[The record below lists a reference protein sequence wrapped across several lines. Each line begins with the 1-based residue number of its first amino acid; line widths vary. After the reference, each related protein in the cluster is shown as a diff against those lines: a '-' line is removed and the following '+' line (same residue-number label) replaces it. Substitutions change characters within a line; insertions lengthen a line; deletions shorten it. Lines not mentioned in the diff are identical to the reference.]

1 MMEEIE
7 FILESTK
14 ENMNNAIKHLE
25 KELLNIRA
33 GKANPIMLSSIMLDY
48 YGSQTPLSQIANIST
63 PDSRTL
69 TIQPWEKGLMGDI
82 EKAILIAN
90 IGFTPMNNGDSII
103 INIPPMTEER
113 RVQLV
118 KIAKNESETAKVS
131 IRNSRKE
138 ANDEVKKSDMSDDM
152 KKNLELDIQN
162 ITDSYIRKTDNLFIN
177 KEKEILT
184 V

>member
-1 MMEEIE
+1 MEEIE
-7 FILESTK
+7 FILESAK
-14 ENMNNAIKHLE
+14 ESMFNATKHLE

-33 GKANPIMLSSIMLDY
+33 GKANPIMLSNIMIDY
-48 YGSQTPLSQIANIST
+48 YGSQTPLSQVANIST

-69 TIQPWEKGLMGDI
+69 NIQPWEKGLMGDI

-90 IGFTPMNNGDSII
+90 IGFTPMNNGDTII

-113 RVQLV
+113 RIQLV
-118 KIAKNESETAKVS
+118 KIAKNESENAKVS
-131 IRNSRKE
+131 IRSSRKE
-138 ANDEVKKSDMSDDM
+138 ANDDVKKSEISDDM
-152 KKNLELDIQN
+152 KKNLESEIQTL
-162 ITDSYIRKTDNLFIN
+162 TDSFIKKTDDMFLN

>member
-1 MMEEIE
+1 MEEIE

-14 ENMNNAIKHLE
+14 ESMINATKHLE

-33 GKANPIMLSSIMLDY
+33 GKANPIMLSNIMIDY
-48 YGSQTPLSQIANIST
+48 YGSQTPLSQVANVST

-118 KIAKNESETAKVS
+118 KIAKK
-131 IRNSRKE
+131 
-138 ANDEVKKSDMSDDM
+138 
-152 KKNLELDIQN
+152 
-162 ITDSYIRKTDNLFIN
+162 
-177 KEKEILT
+177 
-184 V
+184 

>member
-1 MMEEIE
+1 MEEIE
-7 FILESTK
+7 FIVEGTK
-14 ENMNNAIKHLE
+14 ESMTNALSHLE
-25 KELLNIRA
+25 KELLKIRA
-33 GKANPIMLSSIMLDY
+33 GKANPIMLSNVMIDY
-48 YGSQTPLSQIANIST
+48 YGSQTLLSQVANINT

-82 EKAILIAN
+82 EKAILVAN

-118 KIAKNESETAKVS
+118 KIAKNESENAKVS
-131 IRNSRKE
+131 IRNSRKD
-138 ANDEVKKSDMSDDM
+138 ANDDVKKSELSDDM
-152 KKNLELDIQN
+152 KKNIEFDIQN
-162 ITDSYIRKTDNLFIN
+162 LTDFHIKKADDLFLK
-177 KEKEILT
+177 KEKEILI

>member
-1 MMEEIE
+1 MEEIE

-14 ENMNNAIKHLE
+14 ESMINATKHLE

-33 GKANPIMLSSIMLDY
+33 GKANPIMLSNIMIDY
-48 YGSQTPLSQIANIST
+48 YGSQTPLSQVANVST

-118 KIAKNESETAKVS
+118 KIAKNESENAKVS

-138 ANDEVKKSDMSDDM
+138 ANDDVKKSEISDDM
-152 KKNLELDIQN
+152 KNNLELDIQN
-162 ITDSYIRKTDNLFIN
+162 LTNSFIKKTDDLFFN

>member
-1 MMEEIE
+1 MEEIE

-118 KIAKNESETAKVS
+118 KIAKNESEAAKVS

-177 KEKEILT
+177 KEKEILQI
-184 V
+184 

>member
-1 MMEEIE
+1 MEEIE
-7 FILESTK
+7 FILESAK
-14 ENMNNAIKHLE
+14 ESMLNATKHLE
-25 KELLNIRA
+25 RELLNIRA
-33 GKANPIMLSSIMLDY
+33 GKANPIMLSNIMIDY
-48 YGSQTPLSQIANIST
+48 YGSQTPLSQVANIST

-69 TIQPWEKGLMGDI
+69 NIQPWEKGLMGDI

-113 RVQLV
+113 RIQLV
-118 KIAKNESETAKVS
+118 KIAKNESENAKVS
-131 IRNSRKE
+131 IRSSRKE
-138 ANDEVKKSDMSDDM
+138 ANDDVKKSEISDDM
-152 KKNLELDIQN
+152 KKNLESDIQTLTN
-162 ITDSYIRKTDNLFIN
+162 SFIKKTDDLFLN

>member
-1 MMEEIE
+1 MEEIE
-7 FILESTK
+7 FILESAK
-14 ENMNNAIKHLE
+14 ESMLNATKHLE
-25 KELLNIRA
+25 RELLNIRA
-33 GKANPIMLSSIMLDY
+33 GKANPIMLSNIMIDY
-48 YGSQTPLSQIANIST
+48 YGSQTPLSQVANIST

-69 TIQPWEKGLMGDI
+69 NIQPWEKGLMGDI

-113 RVQLV
+113 RIQLV
-118 KIAKNESETAKVS
+118 KIAKNESENAKVS
-131 IRNSRKE
+131 IRSSRKE
-138 ANDEVKKSDMSDDM
+138 ANDDVKKSEISDDM
-152 KKNLELDIQN
+152 KKNLESDIQTL
-162 ITDSYIRKTDNLFIN
+162 TDSFIRKTDDLFLN

>member
-1 MMEEIE
+1 MEEIE

-48 YGSQTPLSQIANIST
+48 YGSQTPLGQIANIST

-69 TIQPWEKGLMGDI
+69 TIQPWEKSLMGDI

-118 KIAKNESETAKVS
+118 KIAKNESEAAKVS

-152 KKNLELDIQN
+152 KKNLEFDIQN
-162 ITDSYIRKTDNLFIN
+162 LTDSFIRKTDNLFVN

>member
-1 MMEEIE
+1 MEEIK
-7 FILESTK
+7 FILESAK
-14 ENMNNAIKHLE
+14 ESMFNATKHLE

-33 GKANPIMLSSIMLDY
+33 GKANPIMLSNIMIDY
-48 YGSQTPLSQIANIST
+48 YGSQTPLSQVANIST

-69 TIQPWEKGLMGDI
+69 NIQPWEKGLMGDI

-113 RVQLV
+113 RIQLV
-118 KIAKNESETAKVS
+118 KIAKNESENAKVS
-131 IRNSRKE
+131 IRSSRKE
-138 ANDEVKKSDMSDDM
+138 ANDDVKKSEISDDM
-152 KKNLELDIQN
+152 KKNLESEIQTL
-162 ITDSYIRKTDNLFIN
+162 TDSFIKKTDDMFLN

>member
-1 MMEEIE
+1 MI
-7 FILESTK
+7 
-14 ENMNNAIKHLE
+14 NATKHLE
-25 KELLNIRA
+25 RELLNIRA
-33 GKANPIMLSSIMLDY
+33 GKANPIMLSNIMIDY
-48 YGSQTPLSQIANIST
+48 YGSQTPLSQVANIST

-69 TIQPWEKGLMGDI
+69 NIQPWEKGLMGDI

-113 RVQLV
+113 RIQLV
-118 KIAKNESETAKVS
+118 KIAKNESENAKVS
-131 IRNSRKE
+131 IRSSRKE
-138 ANDEVKKSDMSDDM
+138 ANDDVKKSEISDDM
-152 KKNLELDIQN
+152 KKNLESDIQTLTN
-162 ITDSYIRKTDNLFIN
+162 SFIKKTDDLFLN

>member
-1 MMEEIE
+1 MEEIE
-7 FILESTK
+7 FIIESTK
-14 ENMNNAIKHLE
+14 ESMINATKHLE

-33 GKANPIMLSSIMLDY
+33 GKANPIMLSNIMIDY
-48 YGSQTPLSQIANIST
+48 YGSQTPLSQVANIST

-90 IGFTPMNNGDSII
+90 IGFTPMNNGDSVI
-103 INIPPMTEER
+103 INIPAMTEER

-118 KIAKNESETAKVS
+118 KIAKNETENAKVS

-138 ANDEVKKSDMSDDM
+138 ANDEVKKSEISDDM

-162 ITDSYIRKTDNLFIN
+162 LTDSHIKETDNLFIN

-184 V
+184 I

>member
-1 MMEEIE
+1 
-7 FILESTK
+7 
-14 ENMNNAIKHLE
+14 
-25 KELLNIRA
+25 
-33 GKANPIMLSSIMLDY
+33 
-48 YGSQTPLSQIANIST
+48 
-63 PDSRTL
+63 
-69 TIQPWEKGLMGDI
+69 MGDI

>member
-1 MMEEIE
+1 MEEIE

-48 YGSQTPLSQIANIST
+48 YGSQTPLGQIANIST

-69 TIQPWEKGLMGDI
+69 TIQPWEKSLMGDI

-118 KIAKNESETAKVS
+118 KIAKNESEAAKVS

-152 KKNLELDIQN
+152 KKNLEFDIQN
-162 ITDSYIRKTDNLFIN
+162 LTDSYIRKTDNLFIN

>member
-1 MMEEIE
+1 MEEIE

-14 ENMNNAIKHLE
+14 ESMINATKHLE

-33 GKANPIMLSSIMLDY
+33 GKANPIMLSNIMIDY
-48 YGSQTPLSQIANIST
+48 YGSRTPLSQVANVST

-118 KIAKNESETAKVS
+118 KIAKNESENAKVS

-138 ANDEVKKSDMSDDM
+138 ANDDVKKSEISDDM
-152 KKNLELDIQN
+152 KNNLELDIQN
-162 ITDSYIRKTDNLFIN
+162 LTNSFIKKTDDLFFN

>member
-1 MMEEIE
+1 MEEIE
-7 FILESTK
+7 FILESAK
-14 ENMNNAIKHLE
+14 ESMLNATKHLE
-25 KELLNIRA
+25 RELLNIRA
-33 GKANPIMLSSIMLDY
+33 GKANPIMLSNIMIDY
-48 YGSQTPLSQIANIST
+48 YGSQTPLSQVANIST

-69 TIQPWEKGLMGDI
+69 NIQPWEKGLMGDI

-113 RVQLV
+113 RIQLV
-118 KIAKNESETAKVS
+118 KVAKNESENAKVS
-131 IRNSRKE
+131 IRSSRKE
-138 ANDEVKKSDMSDDM
+138 ANDDVKKSEISDDM
-152 KKNLELDIQN
+152 KKNLESDIQTLTN
-162 ITDSYIRKTDNLFIN
+162 SFIKKTDDLFLN

>member
-1 MMEEIE
+1 MEEIE
-7 FILESTK
+7 FIIESTK
-14 ENMNNAIKHLE
+14 ESMINATKHLE

-33 GKANPIMLSSIMLDY
+33 GKANPIMLSNIMIDY
-48 YGSQTPLSQIANIST
+48 YGSQTPLSQVANIST

-90 IGFTPMNNGDSII
+90 IGFTPMNNGDSVI

-118 KIAKNESETAKVS
+118 KIAKNETENAKVS

-138 ANDEVKKSDMSDDM
+138 ANDEVKKSEISDEM

-162 ITDSYIRKTDNLFIN
+162 LTDSHIKETDNLFIN

>member
-1 MMEEIE
+1 MEEIE
-7 FILESTK
+7 FIVEATK
-14 ENMNNAIKHLE
+14 ESMTNALSHLE

-33 GKANPIMLSSIMLDY
+33 GKANPIMLSNVMIDY
-48 YGSQTPLSQIANIST
+48 YGSQTLLSQVANINT

-82 EKAILIAN
+82 EKAILVAN

-118 KIAKNESETAKVS
+118 KIAKNESENAKVS
-131 IRNSRKE
+131 IRNSRKD
-138 ANDEVKKSDMSDDM
+138 ANDEVKKSELSDDM
-152 KKNLELDIQN
+152 KEEFSKI
-162 ITDSYIRKTDNLFIN
+162 DNDFCFLYVGHWLQG
-177 KEKEILT
+177 K
-184 V
+184 

>member
-1 MMEEIE
+1 MEEIE
-7 FILESTK
+7 FILESAK
-14 ENMNNAIKHLE
+14 ESMFNATKHLE

-33 GKANPIMLSSIMLDY
+33 GKANPIMLSNIMIDY
-48 YGSQTPLSQIANIST
+48 YGSQTPLSQVANIST

-69 TIQPWEKGLMGDI
+69 NIQPWEKGLMGDI

-113 RVQLV
+113 RIQLV
-118 KIAKNESETAKVS
+118 KIAKNESENAKVS
-131 IRNSRKE
+131 IRSSRKE
-138 ANDEVKKSDMSDDM
+138 ANDDVKKSEISDDM
-152 KKNLELDIQN
+152 KKNLESDIQTL
-162 ITDSYIRKTDNLFIN
+162 TDSFIKKTDDMFLN

>member
-1 MMEEIE
+1 MEEIE

-14 ENMNNAIKHLE
+14 ESMINATKHLE

-33 GKANPIMLSSIMLDY
+33 GKANPIMLSNIMIDY
-48 YGSQTPLSQIANIST
+48 CGSQTPLSQVANVST

-118 KIAKNESETAKVS
+118 KIAKNESENAKVS

-138 ANDEVKKSDMSDDM
+138 ANDDVKKSEISDDM
-152 KKNLELDIQN
+152 KNNLELDIQN
-162 ITDSYIRKTDNLFIN
+162 LTNSFIKKTDDLFFN

>member
-1 MMEEIE
+1 MEEID
-7 FILESTK
+7 FILESAK
-14 ENMNNAIKHLE
+14 ESMVDAIKHLE

-33 GKANPIMLSSIMLDY
+33 GKANPIMLSNIMVDY
-48 YGSQTPLSQIANIST
+48 YGSKTHLSQVANIST

-82 EKAILIAN
+82 EKAILVAN

-118 KIAKNESETAKVS
+118 KIAKNETENAKVS

-138 ANDEVKKSDMSDDM
+138 ANDAIKNSDISDDM
-152 KKNLELDIQN
+152 KKNLESEN
-162 ITDSYIRKTDNLFIN
+162 
-177 KEKEILT
+177 T

>member
-1 MMEEIE
+1 MEEIE

-69 TIQPWEKGLMGDI
+69 TIQPWEKNLMGDI

-152 KKNLELDIQN
+152 KKNLEFDIQN
-162 ITDSYIRKTDNLFIN
+162 ITDSYIKKTDNLFIN

>member
-1 MMEEIE
+1 MEEIE

-14 ENMNNAIKHLE
+14 ENMINATKHLE

-33 GKANPIMLSSIMLDY
+33 GKANPIMLSNIMIDY
-48 YGSQTPLSQIANIST
+48 YGSQTPLSQVANVST

-118 KIAKNESETAKVS
+118 KIAKNESENAKVS

-138 ANDEVKKSDMSDDM
+138 ANDDVKKSEISDDM
-152 KKNLELDIQN
+152 KNNLELDIQN
-162 ITDSYIRKTDNLFIN
+162 LTNSFIKKTDDLFFN

>member
-1 MMEEIE
+1 MEEIE

-14 ENMNNAIKHLE
+14 ESMINAIKHLE

-33 GKANPIMLSSIMLDY
+33 GKANPIMLSNIMIDY
-48 YGSQTPLSQIANIST
+48 YGSQTPLSQVANVST
-63 PDSRTL
+63 PDSRTI
-69 TIQPWEKGLMGDI
+69 TIQPWEKGIMGDI

-118 KIAKNESETAKVS
+118 KIAKNESENAKVS

-138 ANDEVKKSDMSDDM
+138 ANDDVKKSEISDDM
-152 KKNLELDIQN
+152 KNNLELDIQN
-162 ITDSYIRKTDNLFIN
+162 LTNSFIKKTDDLFFN